1 MPCTSFSKALIVL
14 GVSWSMSKLESLS
27 SLLESLVSLSES
39 LSLSL
44 SLVSTSASTAACS
57 FLVKVVLVV
66 LSLSEMVCLRL
77 VIVKD
82 LVLVVVGLVLVVV
95 AEEGGRDGGMEMGKG
110 ERMWMRCIEVCV

>member
-14 GVSWSMSKLESLS
+14 GVSWSMPKLESLS
-27 SLLESLVSLSES
+27 SLLELLVSLSES

-44 SLVSTSASTAACS
+44 SLVSTFASTAACS

-66 LSLSEMVCLRL
+66 LSLSEVVCLHL
-77 VIVKD
+77 VIVEG

-95 AEEGGRDGGMEMGKG
+95 VVVVVEEGRRDGDG
-110 ERMWMRCIEVCV
+110 EG

>member
-27 SLLESLVSLSES
+27 SLLELLVSLSE
-39 LSLSL
+39 
-44 SLVSTSASTAACS
+44 STAACS

-66 LSLSEMVCLRL
+66 LSLSEVVCLRL
-77 VIVKD
+77 VIVEG

-95 AEEGGRDGGMEMGKG
+95 VVVVVEEGGRDGDG
-110 ERMWMRCIEVCV
+110 EG